1 MESWTLAKNAS
12 PAFTTQQILEIKSV
26 QIVANACMDFE
37 SIRSLIGMQ
46 SILLEH
52 LPDLVHLFVVTESTM
67 YLKNVNTP
75 LPALLTSVLPPASAK
90 KALKWILLLT
100 DLPIQQQF
108 FLAAPYVVIAKL
120 TDILIPL
127 QLPLCMRITLKN
139 AITLELL

>member
-90 KALKWILLLT
+90 KALK
-100 DLPIQQQF
+100 
-108 FLAAPYVVIAKL
+108 
-120 TDILIPL
+120 
-127 QLPLCMRITLKN
+127 
-139 AITLELL
+139 